1 MAQRSML
8 SFLSKQPAKVAD
20 EGKKRKG
27 PETEKPKLPV
37 SKQKVAAGAAK
48 EKIMAS
54 DKNTPIRRQPH
65 SSLNQTIDVRG
76 TEGKHPPCAA
86 SEGINTKVAD
96 APNAEEEKVDE
107 ILYVYKKRPKFQV
120 GDENAE
126 ATRGNKR
133 VERTEAP
140 LELAKDRQSKRMRLL
155 QAVGAD
161 DCAGPK
167 HSAAWQEAAARF
179 DWLDPGQCCNSTVV
193 PVYFCDHAAVFM
205 HL

>member
-1 MAQRSML
+1 ML

-20 EGKKRKG
+20 ERKKRKG
-27 PETEKPKLPV
+27 PEAEEPNPPV
-37 SKQKVAAGAAK
+37 IKQKVATEAAK
-48 EKIMAS
+48 EKNVAR
-54 DKNTPIRRQPH
+54 DKDTPIRRQPH
-65 SSLNQTIDVRG
+65 STLNQALDVRG

-96 APNAEEEKVDE
+96 APNAEAEKVDE

-120 GDENAE
+120 GEEKAE

-140 LELAKDRQSKRMRLL
+140 SDPDKDRQSKRMRLL

-179 DWLDPGQCCNSTVV
+179 DWLDPGQCCNSL
-193 PVYFCDHAAVFM
+193 PE
-205 HL
+205 